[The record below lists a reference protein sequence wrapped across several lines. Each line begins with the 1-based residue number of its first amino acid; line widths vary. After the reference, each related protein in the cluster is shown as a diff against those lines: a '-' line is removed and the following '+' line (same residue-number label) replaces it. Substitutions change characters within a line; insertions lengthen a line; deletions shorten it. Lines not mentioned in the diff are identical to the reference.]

1 MFTISKGIMPFL
13 FSQCIKCITQLFC
26 CKFTYSRIPGCNVIF
41 LEFLNNVLICC
52 HQVKHCLPNIP
63 LDRRAPGGV
72 GREGKRAGRFIPQRE
87 WTMDC
92 LLHQSLQFYNNVF
105 LFVGFQLWGLLISW
119 FIKLSV
125 KTIQPLILIY
135 RRVYFVYHH

>member
-26 CKFTYSRIPGCNVIF
+26 CEFTYSRIPGCNVIF

-52 HQVKHCLPNIP
+52 HQVKHCQTFLWIGVPQGG
-63 LDRRAPGGV
+63 LD
-72 GREGKRAGRFIPQRE
+72 GREKEREGLLPQRG

-105 LFVGFQLWGLLISW
+105 LFVDFQLWGLLISC

-125 KTIQPLILIY
+125 KTNFNLPKG
-135 RRVYFVYHH
+135 